1 MVLTS
6 SAYMIENNPFLSQ
19 QSTQGPPARL
29 SPGSPGFSH
38 TALLVQTQLALNL
51 RPLSSTSSPS
61 VSLPCKFL
69 SAFETQFRLPLCRE
83 AFQTPAGL
91 SAASVP
97 PALRQPLLFCAYDV
111 ALGLES
117 LSPIAQQSP
126 PKQGRR
132 LFLSPA
138 VSTAPSTEEEIRR
151 CLDTLP
157 SAGGDLSLGQ
167 VAPQARP
174 RPLCAPEPPPVRTF
188 QLSLQK
194 DVADEIFMVG
204 TETQA

>member
-1 MVLTS
+1 M
-6 SAYMIENNPFLSQ
+6 
-19 QSTQGPPARL
+19 
-29 SPGSPGFSH
+29 
-38 TALLVQTQLALNL
+38 
-51 RPLSSTSSPS
+51 
-61 VSLPCKFL
+61 
-69 SAFETQFRLPLCRE
+69 
-83 AFQTPAGL
+83 
-91 SAASVP
+91 
-97 PALRQPLLFCAYDV
+97 
-111 ALGLES
+111 
-117 LSPIAQQSP
+117 
-126 PKQGRR
+126 
-132 LFLSPA
+132 FLSPA

-174 RPLCAPEPPPVRTF
+174 RPLWAPEPPPVRTF